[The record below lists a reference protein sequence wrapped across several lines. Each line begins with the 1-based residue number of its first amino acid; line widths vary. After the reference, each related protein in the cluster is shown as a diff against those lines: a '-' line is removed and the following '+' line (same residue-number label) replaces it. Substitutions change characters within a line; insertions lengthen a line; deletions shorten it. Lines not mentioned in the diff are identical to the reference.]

1 MSHKPLKLMIPAITL
16 LFAGASHAQ
25 QPAGEFTQQAKHEH
39 GAVTLNLAIEGN
51 SLAVELEAPAINVV
65 GFERAPRTADERA
78 AMSAAAAWLFSG
90 AGMIGVPKAAG
101 CRRDSAS
108 LEVPDWAKSTSS
120 RDHAHDHDHDH
131 DHGHD
136 SGEDHAD
143 YRASIRYTC
152 SDPAALAWVEVWGLR
167 KLRDVSAMTVNIVTT
182 ASQKSVSTAK
192 PDERIA
198 LR

>member
-1 MSHKPLKLMIPAITL
+1 MSHKPMKSMLPVVTL

-65 GFERAPRTADERA
+65 GFERAPRTAEESA
-78 AMSAAAAWLFSG
+78 AVSAAAAWLFSG

-108 LEVPDWAKSTSS
+108 LEVPDWAKSSS
-120 RDHAHDHDHDH
+120 NREHSHDHDHEH
-131 DHGHD
+131 EHD

-143 YRASIRYTC
+143 YHASIRYTC
-152 SDPAALAWVEVWGLR
+152 SNPAALAWVEIWGLR
-167 KLRDVSAMTVNIVTT
+167 KMREVSAMTVNIVTT
-182 ASQKSVSTAK
+182 SSQKSVSTVK

>member
-1 MSHKPLKLMIPAITL
+1 MRLFTLKSLSPAITL
-16 LFAGASHAQ
+16 LLITASQAQ
-25 QPAGEFTQQAKHEH
+25 QPAAEFRQEAKHEH

-65 GFERAPRTADERA
+65 GFERAPRTAEERA
-78 AMSAAAAWLFSG
+78 TVSAAAAWLFSG

-108 LEVPDWAKSTSS
+108 LDVPDWSKSSGN
-120 RDHAHDHDHDH
+120 RDPAHDHDHDH
-131 DHGHD
+131 EHD

-152 SDPAALAWVEVWGLR
+152 SNPAALAWVEVWGLR
-167 KLRDVSAMTVNIVTT
+167 KLREVSAMTVNIVTT
-182 ASQKSVSTAK
+182 TSQKSVSTVK